1 MTIRAVV
8 VLCPRTDSRL
18 VAAIERLDRS
28 DVPIA
33 ETWRRVGVVAD
44 RLRLTRPSYQQ
55 VRLIVHDSRRR
66 GRRPTAGDVLLDIAF
81 RTKPPQA
88 FIDYLADT
96 G

>member
-1 MTIRAVV
+1 VV
-8 VLCPRTDSRL
+8 PLAPRTDSRL
-18 VAAIERLDRS
+18 VAAVERLDRS

-33 ETWRRVGVVAD
+33 ETWRRAGVVAEE
-44 RLRLTRPSYQQ
+44 LGLIRPSYPQ
-55 VRLIVHDSRRR
+55 VRRIVHAARQR
-66 GRRPTAGDVLLDIAF
+66 GRRPTAGDILLDIAF